1 MFYLYFVF
9 LLLTYLPT
17 YLLTYIRN
25 GCMSDLFNC
34 VNILRASTTNQSPDN
49 VKFLDFIWQLLLH
62 SHSLP
67 YVAASTCMCVAQH
80 CKRNCSVSNK
90 CKLQFTKQ
98 QYLVLW
104 RHHSQLKVQYFPA
117 THCSLIPASFP
128 DICIVPWYLHGY
140 LNCCKFPN
148 IIWPLKFSCYQTFL
162 GFQVFLSCS
171 ATVKH
176 D

>member
-1 MFYLYFVF
+1 MFYSYFVF
-9 LLLTYLPT
+9 LLLT

-34 VNILRASTTNQSPDN
+34 VNTLRASRTTTLQTMWNSWTLFD
-49 VKFLDFIWQLLLH
+49 QLLLH

-67 YVAASTCMCVAQH
+67 YVAASTCMCVAHQ

-117 THCSLIPASFP
+117 THCSLIPALNP
-128 DICIVPWYLHGY
+128 DTCIVPWYLHRS
-140 LNCCKFPN
+140 LIPALFPDISMVTSIVVN
-148 IIWPLKFSCYQTFL
+148 FPTLF
-162 GFQVFLSCS
+162 
-171 ATVKH
+171 
-176 D
+176 DP